1 MEIKVAAQVSDMK
14 LDKILNG
21 MTQLLTA
28 KHQQSETGRSKY
40 IRVVPL
46 NINTLKNRKKII
58 MNNKKKI
65 QIN

>member
-28 KHQQSETGRSKY
+28 KH
-40 IRVVPL
+40 
-46 NINTLKNRKKII
+46 
-58 MNNKKKI
+58 
-65 QIN
+65 